1 MKKIALSELIKE
13 YPDLIY
19 VINDLVDKFKKE
31 LLEKYRDE
39 DAISIGEEI
48 IKCRGLKFKDW
59 TEGDDHTKDFISGVM
74 YAIKEL
80 KIDELV
86 NTREYVGDG
95 FYQIDDDGAIC
106 NLSRKIRDH
115 ILRQYKFE

>member
-39 DAISIGEEI
+39 DAIGIGEEI
-48 IKCRGLKFKDW
+48 IKGRGLKFKDW

-95 FYQIDDDGAIC
+95 FYQIDDDGDRVFYY
-106 NLSRKIRDH
+106 SERD
-115 ILRQYKFE
+115 